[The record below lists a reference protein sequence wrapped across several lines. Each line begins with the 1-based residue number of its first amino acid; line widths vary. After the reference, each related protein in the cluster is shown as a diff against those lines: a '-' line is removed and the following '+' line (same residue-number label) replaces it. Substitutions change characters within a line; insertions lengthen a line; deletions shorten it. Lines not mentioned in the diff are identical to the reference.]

1 MKKKAKEKEREM
13 AWQVFNLLRGF
24 YLQLG
29 INKSVLSGGNLPSRL
44 VHYILNAIPYQAVKL
59 VNRS

>member
-1 MKKKAKEKEREM
+1 LGVCRDTVGEKVEEEVKKKVKENEREREM

-29 INKSVLSGGNLPSRL
+29 INKSVLSGGNLPSR
-44 VHYILNAIPYQAVKL
+44 
-59 VNRS
+59 

>member
-1 MKKKAKEKEREM
+1 LAVCRDRIEKAEEEVKKKVKEKEREM

-29 INKSVLSGGNLPSRL
+29 INKSVLSGGNLPSR
-44 VHYILNAIPYQAVKL
+44 
-59 VNRS
+59 